1 MEQQGGIDRVS
12 IRQRPG
18 SLPVM
23 YQSWRKLLFMHWK
36 LPPELLRPH
45 IPNRLQIDT
54 FDGQAWIAVTPF
66 IVRNLRPVF
75 LPPFPWL
82 SDFNE
87 VNVRTYVHY
96 DGVPGVWFFS
106 LDADSVLAV
115 AGASTAYRLPYRH
128 ARIRFREEK
137 DQIFYSSRRI
147 AYPVPPADLELSWR
161 KGEMLGEAEPDSLEF
176 YLVERY
182 CLYAVDGSEVYRA
195 RIHHPPWKL
204 QRAEL
209 VSLRSTML
217 ERQGLPQPAGEP
229 LLHYSEIQD
238 TAIWPLQKVS

>member
-1 MEQQGGIDRVS
+1 MTQQGGIDRLT

-18 SLPVM
+18 CLPVM

-36 LPPELLRPH
+36 LPPELIRPH
-45 IPNRLQIDT
+45 IPDRLQIDT
-54 FDGQAWIAVTPF
+54 FDGCAWVGVTPF
-66 IVRNLRPVF
+66 VVRNLRPVL
-75 LPPFPWL
+75 LPPLPWF
-82 SDFNE
+82 SGFNE

-128 ARIRFREEK
+128 ARMRIREEK
-137 DQIFYSSRRI
+137 DQIFYKSWRI
-147 AYPVPPADLELSWR
+147 GYPAQPAELEVSWR
-161 KGEMLGEAEPDSLEF
+161 KGEMLGEAEVDSLEF

-182 CLYAVDGSEVYRA
+182 CLYAAAGKDLYRA

-209 VSLRSTML
+209 TGLRSTML
-217 ERQGLPQPAGEP
+217 EAQGLPGPEGGP
-229 LLHYSEIQD
+229 LVHYSEIQD
-238 TAIWPLQKVS
+238 TAVWPLQKVI

>member
-66 IVRNLRPVF
+66 IIRNLRPVF

-161 KGEMLGEAEPDSLEF
+161 KGEMLGEVEPDSLEF

-209 VSLRSTML
+209 VSFRSTML
-217 ERQGLPQPAGEP
+217 ERQGLPRPAGEP